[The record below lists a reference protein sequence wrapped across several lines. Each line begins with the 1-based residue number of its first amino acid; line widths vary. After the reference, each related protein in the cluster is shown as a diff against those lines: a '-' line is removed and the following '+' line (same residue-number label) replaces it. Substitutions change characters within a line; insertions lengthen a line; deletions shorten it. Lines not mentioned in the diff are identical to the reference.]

1 MVTVYLSD
9 DLRHERKPDGEQPRM
24 ITAMNRIHVVPEYAE
39 QFEQR
44 FRTRARLV
52 DGMPGFIWNKVLRP
66 VNPVDPY
73 IVLTL
78 WESRA
83 AFDAWVKSDEF
94 VKGHAQSGTLP
105 QGASRPMRRH
115 AAEPARVARG
125 LHGLEP
131 TGSGAGA
138 TWQASCLSRRLG
150 WRALS

>member
-1 MVTVYLSD
+1 
-9 DLRHERKPDGEQPRM
+9 M
-24 ITAMNRIHVVPEYAE
+24 ITAMNRIYVVSEYAE

-66 VNPVDPY
+66 VNPEDPY

-94 VKGHAQSGTLP
+94 VKGHARSGTLP
-105 QGASRPMRRH
+105 EEAFMRP
-115 AAEPARVARG
+115 EVFTDSSQPD
-125 LHGLEP
+125 LEP
-131 TGSGAGA
+131 EPRGKPVAFHGP
-138 TWQASCLSRRLG
+138 
-150 WRALS
+150 

>member
-1 MVTVYLSD
+1 
-9 DLRHERKPDGEQPRM
+9 M
-24 ITAMNRIHVVPEYAE
+24 ITVMNRIYVAPEYTE

-44 FRTRARLV
+44 FQTRARLV

-66 VNPVDPY
+66 VNPGDPY

-83 AFDAWVKSDEF
+83 AFDAWVKVGRVRER
-94 VKGHAQSGTLP
+94 ACTLRH
-105 QGASRPMRRH
+105 ASRKSVY

-138 TWQASCLSRRLG
+138 TWQASCLSRHLSMASAELAACATRPILVHNFFEELKRLVPN
-150 WRALS
+150 